1 MTDFRKYSLYEL
13 EDFIE
18 DMSFRNWIKFPS
30 DDNERYWT
38 EFLRIHPDKQKIVL
52 EAREF
57 LLEVNS
63 HFEETDL
70 SKEDVQNKLDQIL
83 FKVSENKADV
93 KSTENRIKKF
103 WPIYYRQVVA
113 ASVIF
118 VIGFLGWYQFADHSG
133 LTTYSTDYGEWK
145 SVTLPDG
152 SKVNLNAHSELVLA
166 EDWSEGVTRQVW
178 LKGEAFFQV
187 TKKPSTGA
195 KFQVIT
201 NDLTVEVLGTEF
213 NVLDRGTQT
222 EVFLK
227 EGKITLDLGTD
238 QETLV
243 PGDFISFSAEKNEII
258 EHKQVSHDVYTSW
271 RDGVLQLD
279 NTTVYE
285 ILREVEEIYGVEVRI
300 SNKALLKEK
309 RTIAIPM
316 KNLEIVVP
324 ILEKTLNAEISR
336 EKNKLFI
343 R

>member
-1 MTDFRKYSLYEL
+1 MTDFRKYSSYEL

-18 DMSFRNWIKFPS
+18 DASFRDWIKFPS
-30 DDNERYWT
+30 EDNRRYWN
-38 EFLRIHPDKQKIVL
+38 EFLTTYPDRENVVL

-57 LLEVNS
+57 LLEINK
-63 HFEETDL
+63 HFERTDL
-70 SKEDVQNKLDQIL
+70 SQEAVQNKLDKIL
-83 FKVSENKADV
+83 FKVSANKAGVKPTENK
-93 KSTENRIKKF
+93 IKKL

-118 VIGFLGWYQFADHSG
+118 LVGFLGWYQFADHSG
-133 LTTYSTDYGEWK
+133 LITYSTDYAEWK

-187 TKKPSTGA
+187 SKKPATGA

-227 EGKITLDLGTD
+227 EGKIALDLGVD

-243 PGDFISFSAEKNEII
+243 PGGFISFSAEKNEII
-258 EHKQVSHDVYTSW
+258 EHKQVTHDVYTSW

-324 ILEKTLNAEISR
+324 ILEKTLDAEISR